1 MLRPRAPWPLAPQTR
16 HPRPCLTV
24 PFARAL
30 CGAALIVGC
39 HGATPTLDAGAGDV
53 GVSGDVAAEDDR
65 SACNPLG
72 DEATCALPWP
82 SMYYTRVDPRADTGY
97 RLALDPR
104 ALPVSASTRTA
115 GGDGTLDP
123 APWNRLDGFSPSAP
137 ALAWFPRRLDP
148 ASLTGALGIAASVA
162 PGSATVLLDMATN
175 RRVPHIAELD
185 ATAGEGQRQLLIVR
199 PAVRL
204 EPAHRYAVVVTR
216 ALRSLDGGAL
226 APTEGFRA
234 LREGHPERDPRLAR
248 VAGRYAEIF
257 ASIDAVGIARDDV
270 LLAWDYVTAS
280 ERYLTGPVRAMRD
293 RALAVVG
300 PTGATFSITRVDEA
314 VSGPVLRRVEG
325 TVRVPLFLRDPA
337 PGQRSAMNYDAL
349 GEPAVVPG
357 ATHDV
362 PFVAIVPHAAATA
375 TGPLPMLLFGHGLFA
390 SARDQLFG
398 TDVPSG
404 FLQRFAD
411 DHGYVLVA
419 TDWTGLSAAD
429 LGDAG
434 LGLADF
440 NRVTVLTDRL
450 QQSLV
455 NAMVLFRTARERF
468 DGVPAFQVQG
478 RGVIDP
484 GRAYYFG
491 VSLGGIMGAS
501 FLGYSPDCERAA
513 LNVNGGNWSLLM
525 QRSLAWPQLSLF
537 LRVGYRAP
545 EDHLLLLDL
554 AQSQFDF
561 TDPINLAPHL
571 TRDVLPGS
579 GAAKSVL
586 SQQSLGDPLVSTLGA
601 EMVARTAGLPLLAPA
616 LTSPYGLAPAPA
628 PLASAMSQW
637 SIRPATSPPDTNR
650 PIAADN
656 GAHGAIGVLP
666 AMAEQVARFL
676 RPGGMVEQTCAG
688 PCTAP

>member
-1 MLRPRAPWPLAPQTR
+1 VADRY
-16 HPRPCLTV
+16 
-24 PFARAL
+24 
-30 CGAALIVGC
+30 GA
-39 HGATPTLDAGAGDV
+39 
-53 GVSGDVAAEDDR
+53 
-65 SACNPLG
+65 
-72 DEATCALPWP
+72 
-82 SMYYTRVDPRADTGY
+82 
-97 RLALDPR
+97 
-104 ALPVSASTRTA
+104 
-115 GGDGTLDP
+115 
-123 APWNRLDGFSPSAP
+123 
-137 ALAWFPRRLDP
+137 
-148 ASLTGALGIAASVA
+148 
-162 PGSATVLLDMATN
+162 
-175 RRVPHIAELD
+175 
-185 ATAGEGQRQLLIVR
+185 
-199 PAVRL
+199 
-204 EPAHRYAVVVTR
+204 
-216 ALRSLDGGAL
+216 
-226 APTEGFRA
+226 
-234 LREGHPERDPRLAR
+234 
-248 VAGRYAEIF
+248 IF
-257 ASIDAVGIARDDV
+257 ASIEAAGIARDDV

-280 ERYLTGPVRAMRD
+280 ERYLTGPVRTMRD
-293 RALAVVG
+293 RALGVVG
-300 PTGATFSITRVDEA
+300 PTGATFTVTRVDEA

-337 PGQRSAMNYDAL
+337 PGQRSAMNYDAD
-349 GEPAVVPG
+349 GEPAVVSG

-362 PFVAIVPHAAATA
+362 PFVAIVPRAAATA

-398 TDVPSG
+398 TDVPSA

-468 DGVPAFQVQG
+468 DGAPAFQVQG

-579 GAAKSVL
+579 GTAKFVL
-586 SQQSLGDPLVSTLGA
+586 SQESLGDPLVSTLGA

-616 LTSPYGLAPAPA
+616 LTSPYGLAAATA

-637 SIRPATSPPDTNR
+637 TIRPAMSPPDTNR

-656 GAHGAIGVLP
+656 GAHGAIGVIP

-676 RPGGMVEQTCAG
+676 RPNGMVEQTCTG
-688 PCTAP
+688 PCAAP